1 MSSVYENMNTKG
13 WRHDVTD
20 TQVLK
25 ALEILRNVNKTM
37 LQIMYEVITKD
48 KSPSRVFGCR
58 EFSLILDGPSPRKIK
73 VASFDSYGNFMI
85 YPSFLE
91 DGGITITNNLLS
103 EESC

>member
-25 ALEILRNVNKTM
+25 ALEVLRNINKTM
-37 LQIMYEVITKD
+37 FQIMYEVTTKD

-58 EFSLILDGPSPRKIK
+58 EFSLVIVGPIPEKIK
-73 VASFDSYGNFMI
+73 VASFDSYGNFII

-91 DGGITITNNLLS
+91 DGGVTIINNLPA
-103 EESC
+103 EMAC

>member
-1 MSSVYENMNTKG
+1 MPSVFENMNTKG

-25 ALEILRNVNKTM
+25 ALELLRNINKTM
-37 LQIMYEVITKD
+37 LQIIYEVTTKD

-58 EFSLILDGPSPRKIK
+58 EFLLVFDGPSPRKIK
-73 VASFDSYGNFMI
+73 VASFDSYGNFII

-91 DGGITITNNLLS
+91 DGGVTIINNLLS
-103 EESC
+103 REAC